1 MSETIKISV
10 DAMGG
15 DNGPRIVFH
24 GARLILRERG
34 NIEFV
39 FHGRKDILDP
49 LLDEFPEVRA
59 VSSIRH
65 QDVVIGMDDKPSAAL
80 RKGRNKSSMW
90 SALQAVKDGEADV
103 AVSGGNTGALM
114 AMATFC
120 LRPIK
125 GVSRPAIAAIW
136 PTERADIIVLD
147 VGATIGGDAQQLV
160 DFAILGASLARALFD
175 QETPSV
181 GLLNIGTEELK
192 GVESVKE
199 AARILQQRDGAGFR
213 FHGFVEGNDIGKGTV
228 DVVVTEGFV
237 GNIALKTAEGTARQ
251 VGSYFRKALKA
262 DWVSR
267 LGALISIRA
276 LSALKRKMDPRAING
291 GVFLGLNGI
300 VIKSHGGTDEVGFKS
315 ALDLAYEMGR
325 FRLIE
330 KINEGLKKFEP
341 VAQDEDED
349 EKSQTAGDGQS
360 TARDVSG
367 GQDDT
372 SQANEKT
379 ELPA

>member
-1 MSETIKISV
+1 MSDNIKISV

-24 GARLILRERG
+24 GARLALRERG
-34 NIEFV
+34 NISFI
-39 FHGRKDILDP
+39 FHGREQVLQP
-49 LLDEFPEVRA
+49 LLEEFPELKP
-59 VSSIRH
+59 VSVIRDR
-65 QDVVIGMDDKPSAAL
+65 QTVIAMDEKPSAAL
-80 RKGRNKSSMW
+80 RRGRKDSSMW

-136 PTERADIIVLD
+136 PTERTDIIVLD

-160 DFAILGASLARALFD
+160 DFAILGAALARALFD
-175 QETPSV
+175 HNAPSV
-181 GLLNIGTEELK
+181 GLLNVGTEELK
-192 GVESVKE
+192 GVDSVKD
-199 AARILQQRDGAGFR
+199 AAKILTERDGAGFT
-213 FHGFVEGNDIGKGTV
+213 FHGFVEGSDIGKGTV

-251 VGSYFRKALKA
+251 VGAYFRKALKA

-267 LGALISIRA
+267 LGAGISMQA

-300 VIKSHGGTDEVGFKS
+300 VIKSHGGTDEIGFKS
-315 ALDLAYEMGR
+315 ALDLAYEMAR
-325 FRLIE
+325 FHLID
-330 KINEGLKKFEP
+330 KIGEGLKKFAP
-341 VAQDEDED
+341 
-349 EKSQTAGDGQS
+349 
-360 TARDVSG
+360 
-367 GQDDT
+367 
-372 SQANEKT
+372 QASSKT
-379 ELPA
+379 EKKQPE